1 MKFNILDCEEQAVMN
16 NNVVLFNV
24 FYDVCRRR
32 EIYKTISV
40 YASRGTINSSQSSN
54 ATTATASQLIK
65 FIGDRMR

>member
-1 MKFNILDCEEQAVMN
+1 MKFYILVCEEQELMN
-16 NNVVLFNV
+16 INVLLFNV

-40 YASRGTINSSQSSN
+40 YASQGTINSSQSSN
-54 ATTATASQLIK
+54 ATTASQLIK